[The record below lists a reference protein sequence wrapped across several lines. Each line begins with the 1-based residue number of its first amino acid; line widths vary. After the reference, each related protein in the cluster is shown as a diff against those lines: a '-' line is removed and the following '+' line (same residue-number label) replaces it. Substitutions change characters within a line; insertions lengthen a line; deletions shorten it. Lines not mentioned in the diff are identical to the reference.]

1 MGVRSVSSSEPEPA
15 AGNQE
20 PGQEPGRAGTAGR
33 LPRSLAGLRR
43 FWSVPA
49 ALRAARAT
57 IVIPG
62 LFALAYEVIGDLQLA
77 IFAAF
82 GGFAT
87 LVLAGFGGSRR
98 DKALAHLGL
107 AVAGSVLLIIGTAVN
122 ASVAVAA
129 VVTVPVV
136 FAVLFA
142 GIAGPNVAAGGTAAL
157 LAYVLPAASPGT
169 LAMAG
174 SRLAGWWL
182 ASVVGTG
189 AVLLLSPRPPGDRL
203 RAACAASAL
212 ALAAQLDAALRGE
225 GAASCREASIAAKHR
240 LMAAFA
246 AAPYRPTGLTVADQA
261 LASLVELLEWATTVI
276 SESLSEYGDL
286 RPVPAVERDL
296 FAATRDALG
305 DVASVL
311 TGGDGRPDAGRLQES
326 LDASMLA
333 LRRMPAGDGD
343 FADAVHLSFHAR
355 TVGLAARTAAADA
368 LIAAGKADPATIT
381 ESARRW
387 YGIPE
392 GTAGPQ
398 RQPGMLAAA
407 SGTAWRHASVRSVWF
422 VNSVRG
428 AAALAVA
435 VLVADLSSVQHG
447 FWVVLGT
454 LSVLRTSASA
464 TGATALRALA
474 GTVAG
479 FAVGAALLL
488 AIGTGPVALWVALPV
503 AALFAAY
510 APGVLP
516 FTVGQAAFTVVVAVL
531 FNLLVPIGWLI
542 GVVRVEDVAIGCAV
556 SVVVGVLFWPRGAS
570 AVVADDLADTF
581 RQTGRYLA
589 QSVNWALG
597 LRAATPDPSGLITA
611 ELRLDEGLRGL
622 LAEQG
627 TKHLATR
634 DLWRLL
640 GGTVRLRLT
649 AQSLAGLPSPDAEPD
664 LVSETL
670 SGQAARLAAWFDDI
684 AEQLARPSRLAPAPA
699 GVRLPRAPAPAVP
712 ALAAV
717 AASAP
722 AQTLP
727 CTLWVE
733 QHLQHL
739 QPSLQGLIGP
749 VTEIARLRRTPWW
762 R

>member
-1 MGVRSVSSSEPEPA
+1 MSSSEAELAGSGATGPE
-15 AGNQE
+15 
-20 PGQEPGRAGTAGR
+20 GTRGR
-33 LPRSLAGLRR
+33 LRRALASLRPA
-43 FWSVPA
+43 WSTPA
-49 ALRAARAT
+49 ALRAVRAT
-57 IVIPG
+57 IVVPG
-62 LFALAYEVIGDLQLA
+62 MFALAYEVIGDLQMA
-77 IFAAF
+77 TFAAF

-87 LVLAGFGGSRR
+87 LVLAAFGGRRR

-107 AVAGSVLLIIGTAVN
+107 ALAGSVLIVIGTAVN
-122 ASVAVAA
+122 ASVAVATI
-129 VVTVPVV
+129 VTLPVV

-169 LAMAG
+169 LAMVP

-203 RAACAASAL
+203 RAAVAASAS
-212 ALAAQLDAALRGE
+212 ALAAQLDAGLRGE
-225 GAASCREASIAAKHR
+225 GTAGSREASIAAKHR
-240 LMAAFA
+240 LMSAFA
-246 AAPYRPTGLTVADQA
+246 ETPYRPTGLTVADQA

-276 SESLSEYGDL
+276 CESLSEYEDL

-305 DVASVL
+305 GVAAL
-311 TGGDGRPDAGRLQES
+311 LEGGQAQPDAARLQAA

-333 LRRMPAGDGD
+333 LRRMPAGDGQ

-355 TVGLAARTAAADA
+355 TVGLAARTAVADA
-368 LIAAGKADPATIT
+368 LIAARRADPDTIA

-387 YGIPE
+387 YGMPADA
-392 GTAGPQ
+392 AGPQ
-398 RQPGMLAAA
+398 RQLGLLAAA
-407 SGTAWRHASVRSVWF
+407 SGAAWRHASLRSAWF

-428 AAALAVA
+428 AAALAAA
-435 VLVADLSSVQHG
+435 VLVADLGGVQHG

-479 FAVGAALLL
+479 FVIGAALML
-488 AIGTGPVALWVALPV
+488 AIGTGPIGLWVALPMAV
-503 AALFAAY
+503 LFAAY
-510 APGVLP
+510 APGTLP
-516 FTVGQAAFTVVVAVL
+516 FAVGQAAFTVVVSVL
-531 FNLLVPIGWLI
+531 YNLLVPIGWQI
-542 GVVRVEDVAIGCAV
+542 GVVRIEDVAIGCAV
-556 SVVVGVLFWPRGAS
+556 SVAVGVLFWPRGAS
-570 AVVADDLADTF
+570 AVVADSLADTF
-581 RQTGRYLA
+581 RETGRYFA

-597 LRAATPDPSGLITA
+597 LRTATPDPSRAVTT
-611 ELRLDEGLRGL
+611 ELRLDDGLRGL
-622 LAEQG
+622 LTEQG
-627 TKHLATR
+627 TKHLATQ

-664 LVSETL
+664 LASETL
-670 SGQAARLAAWFDDI
+670 SGQAARLAGWFDDV
-684 AEQLARPSRLAPAPA
+684 ADQLARPSRLPPDQARAGTPAAPA
-699 GVRLPRAPAPAVP
+699 LAVP
-712 ALAAV
+712 ALSAV
-717 AASAP
+717 AASAT

-739 QPSLQGLIGP
+739 QPSLQALIGP